1 MSLEIILATEDEILF
16 VLYDRLSRAFISQ
29 RGKPWHD
36 VMRLLAIPF
45 FSLSLHDSSH
55 LYAYDNSRF
64 RVTELFSRTFR
75 WILCRPV
82 TTSFS
87 GYMRFY
93 LYAPI
98 CAHARTRNSIRDDE
112 IILTITIMTITTTPP
127 MRFVWNVRPKE
138 PLS

>member
-1 MSLEIILATEDEILF
+1 MF

-29 RGKPWHD
+29 RGKPWYD

-87 GYMRFY
+87 GYIRFY

-98 CAHARTRNSIRDDE
+98 SAHARTRNSRRDDE
-112 IILTITIMTITTTPP
+112 IILTIKHYHDYYDYSTDTLCFFM
-127 MRFVWNVRPKE
+127 WNVRPKE
-138 PLS
+138 LLSWI